1 MSRIIIL
8 GAGFGGLRVA
18 LDLAKAGRR
27 IEGHDV
33 VLVDRVFHHVY
44 TPLLYEVATG
54 FFGEERGEKAM
65 ELWERILCKGVC
77 IRIEQLPAIVEGK
90 HIRFESGEVE
100 RIDRVSRRV
109 MLSGGRELPYDYLVV
124 ALGAETDYFGIPG
137 IREHAIPFKTARDAL
152 TLRRRIMK
160 FAEAQAEGR
169 EEKVCVAI
177 GGGGPTGVELAAEV
191 TNMFRKI
198 IPPAPSRGS
207 DLLLYPAGYLSPEGD
222 LPAESRSGA
231 LAPPAGGGMGPD
243 SRPRC
248 AVTLIEA
255 APRILGAFPEA
266 IAAAVEKRLQKLGV
280 SVMAGV
286 AVAGVTGNAVT
297 LANRATGEKQE
308 LEADVF
314 VWTGG
319 VRGNHII
326 AESGFSVDKKGRAP
340 VDEFLRAAGEEQVFV
355 IGDGAASHNP
365 KFQTEPG
372 LAYVAVK
379 QGRLAAEN
387 ILRMIEGKPLR
398 RYDPLRRVDAI
409 IPLGGKHEYAVVFGI
424 AFHGF
429 LAWLIRRFV
438 DLRYFLSILP
448 FRSALF
454 FWLRGAKVYIQ
465 ND

>member
-1 MSRIIIL
+1 MARIVIL

-33 VLVDRVFHHVY
+33 VLIDRVFHHVY

-54 FFGEERGEKAM
+54 YFGEERGEKAM

-90 HIRFESGEVE
+90 HIRFEPGEIE
-100 RIDRVSRRV
+100 RIDRISRQV
-109 MLSGGRELPYDYLVV
+109 TLSGGRMLPYDYLVI

-191 TNMFRKI
+191 TNMLRKM
-198 IPPAPSRGS
+198 
-207 DLLLYPAGYLSPEGD
+207 LSQ
-222 LPAESRSGA
+222 
-231 LAPPAGGGMGPD
+231 GGVKKAQ
-243 SRPRC
+243 C

-255 APRILGAFPEA
+255 APRMLGAFPEA
-266 IAAAVEKRLQKLGV
+266 VAAAVEKRLQKLGV
-280 SVMAGV
+280 SVMTGV
-286 AVAGVTGNAVT
+286 AVAGVTGNAVS
-297 LANRATGEKQE
+297 LENRATGEKQE
-308 LEADVF
+308 IEADVF

-319 VRGNHII
+319 VRGNRVI

-355 IGDGAASHNP
+355 IGDGAASPNP

-379 QGRLAAEN
+379 QGRFAAEN

-398 RYDPLRRVDAI
+398 RYEPLRRVDAI

-429 LAWLIRRFV
+429 LAWLVRRFV

>member
-1 MSRIIIL
+1 MAKIVIL

-27 IEGHDV
+27 VLGHDV

-54 FFGEERGEKAM
+54 FLGDERGEKTM

-109 MLSGGRELPYDYLVV
+109 MLSGGRELQYDHLVV

-160 FAEAQAEGR
+160 FAKAHAEGK
-169 EEKVCVAI
+169 EERVCVAI

-198 IPPAPSRGS
+198 I
-207 DLLLYPAGYLSPEGD
+207 SPD
-222 LPAESRSGA
+222 ARA
-231 LAPPAGGGMGPD
+231 
-243 SRPRC
+243 RC

-255 APRILGAFPEA
+255 APRILGAFPEK
-266 IAAAVEKRLQKLGV
+266 IASVAEKRLRKLGV
-280 SVMAGV
+280 SVMTGV
-286 AVAGVTGNAVT
+286 AVAGVTGNAVS
-297 LANRATGEKQE
+297 LENRATGEKQE
-308 LEADVF
+308 VEADVF

-319 VRGNHII
+319 VRGNRVI
-326 AESGFSVDKKGRAP
+326 AESGFSVDKKGRVP
-340 VDEFLRAAGEEQVFV
+340 VDEFLRAAGEESVFV
-355 IGDGAASHNP
+355 IGDGAASPSP

-379 QGRLAAEN
+379 QGRFAAEN
-387 ILRMIEGKPLR
+387 ILRMIEGKPLK
-398 RYDPLRRVDAI
+398 RYEPLRRVDAI
-409 IPLGGKHEYAVVFGI
+409 IPLGGKHEYAVVFGLS
-424 AFHGF
+424 FHGF
-429 LAWLIRRFV
+429 LAWIIRRFV

>member
-1 MSRIIIL
+1 MTRIVIL

-54 FFGEERGEKAM
+54 YFGEERSEKAM

-77 IRIEQLPAIVEGK
+77 IRIEQLPAIVSGK

-100 RIDRVSRRV
+100 RIDRGGSRV

-160 FAEAQAEGR
+160 FVEAQAEGR

-191 TNMFRKI
+191 TNMLRKM
-198 IPPAPSRGS
+198 
-207 DLLLYPAGYLSPEGD
+207 LSQGVVNK
-222 LPAESRSGA
+222 A
-231 LAPPAGGGMGPD
+231 
-243 SRPRC
+243 RC
-248 AVTLIEA
+248 AVMLIEA
-255 APRILGAFPEA
+255 APRMLGAFPEKV
-266 IAAAVEKRLQKLGV
+266 AAAVEKRLQKLGV

-286 AVAGVTGNAVT
+286 AVTAVTGKAVS
-297 LANRATGEKQE
+297 LENRATGEQQE
-308 LEADVF
+308 IEADVF

-319 VRGNHII
+319 VRGNRVI

-340 VDEFLRAAGEEQVFV
+340 VDEFLRAEGEERIFV
-355 IGDGAASHNP
+355 IGDGAASPNP
-365 KFQTEPG
+365 KFKTEPG
-372 LAYVAVK
+372 LAYVATK
-379 QGRLAAEN
+379 QGRFAAEN
-387 ILRMIEGKPLR
+387 ILRTMEGKSLK
-398 RYDPLRRVDAI
+398 RYEPLRRVDAI
-409 IPLGGKHEYAVVFGI
+409 IPLGGKHEYAVVSGF

-429 LAWLIRRFV
+429 FAWLIRRFV